1 MFTLLLSSL
10 FISVL
15 SNYTTNLTIEEKDKY
30 LACTEFVHLVTT
42 YDKDVIKE
50 TLPQKDQLFQGV
62 TSFISLT
69 MTKKCLEGISDE
81 LVKRMYVNMSRV
93 MKDESIDDSE
103 IEFLLVNY
111 SDFANLTEFKLEEE
125 DVDIASNIKRVT
137 DEYMEITFPEEM
149 NKRREKKEKARQKL
163 QELLLEMKNQ
173 TGDNETYGNETYDNE
188 TDADYEEII
197 KNGGEDNEELNEFIS
212 DLINKAR
219 MKELED
225 QIAKEKEKEEES
237 KKDEGEKKEEEKVD
251 GEKKDEPKKDEPKK
265 EEEKKDEGDL

>member
-42 YDKDVIKE
+42 YDKDVMKE
-50 TLPQKDQLFQGV
+50 TLPQKDQLYQGV
-62 TSFISLT
+62 TSFISIT
-69 MTKKCLEGISDE
+69 MTKKCLEGISEE
-81 LVKRMYVNMSRV
+81 LVKRMYVNMTRV

-111 SDFANLTEFKLEEE
+111 SDFANLTEFKLEED
-125 DVDIASNIKRVT
+125 DVEIASNIKRVT

-149 NKRREKKEKARQKL
+149 KMRREKKEKARQKL
-163 QELLLEMKNQ
+163 QELLLEMKNK

-197 KNGGEDNEELNEFIS
+197 NNGGKDNEELNEFLNE
-212 DLINKAR
+212 LINEAR
-219 MKELED
+219 MQELED
-225 QIAKEKEKEEES
+225 QLAKEKE
-237 KKDEGEKKEEEKVD
+237 EGEKKEEQ
-251 GEKKDEPKKDEPKK
+251 KK
-265 EEEKKDEGDL
+265 EEVKKEDESKKEGEEKKDEGDL